1 MKKEQ
6 VQKIDR
12 AQELLEGVEKILEF
26 SLRPLLAELGS
37 LGVDV
42 RLQTTAGPHWTGMP
56 RNLQV
61 EVIASI
67 ALPVKI
73 TCSDSSSVS
82 AKS

>member
-37 LGVDV
+37 LGEIG
-42 RLQTTAGPHWTGMP
+42 R
-56 RNLQV
+56 
-61 EVIASI
+61 AS
-67 ALPVKI
+67 
-73 TCSDSSSVS
+73 
-82 AKS
+82 